1 MKRVFWILITPTLA
15 FLILWA
21 LGNWFLIPQ
30 LEKWALNEL
39 QSYSKQ
45 SLPVEIQAERLHLR
59 ILRPSVAL
67 ENIRIRPKGD
77 FAEVTE
83 EIRVASA
90 RVNLDF
96 ITLLGGRVNLSA
108 LIIDAPEAR
117 LNIDSLLSKD
127 TKPKP
132 LPMDE
137 IFSITEKLPLQ
148 KILLHNIHVLVESNK
163 LGFKVEA
170 QNGAL
175 LLTNMGKNITAKI
188 DTPLLQIA
196 LTDVGQFS
204 GSLDSHLYL
213 TRQSLRILQLGVRLD
228 DSEFLGRGELT
239 DFKNITIK
247 PTGVV
252 NLTAKIAIADIY
264 KELKKFKPT
273 MKIPTLSGELNTD
286 IEAHFQGENQF
297 RGKADISTKAL
308 IVDKFEL
315 GDAHIQGE
323 FKNRLISFSEVN
335 VSHPAGTASLNKS
348 QINLEDDFAFKSTVK
363 IDSLDLQKLFKSLDL
378 ASIPVGLQA
387 KGHFPCSGHI
397 KPSFSLT
404 CEDAEII
411 GSDLWVKSEN
421 NKKGNELVNIKSM
434 TARGAMTVSTQAVSY
449 DAALTMGDSTGNSD
463 GVIDFDKGFKINYK
477 TKKLDFKNIQNL
489 AQLKMEGN
497 ASIEGSTEG
506 NSHTA
511 TFDMAVNARDFI
523 FENYNLGNII
533 SNIKLRKGHL
543 LFEEL
548 AGAQNKTQYIGD
560 LDVDLVNSRL
570 IGTFSIPSAELAD
583 VTKIFERIYKFP
595 LDIQGSGAAR
605 AHVEGPLNFW
615 KLNYKLE
622 SSFKSVSANGE
633 SFDQLHFNVDA
644 TNGNIKAQKVQ
655 LLKNA
660 SSVNVMGG
668 ISSDQIMNL
677 VVDAKN
683 WKLEESDIISG
694 ISSNIYGNANA
705 SAEIKDHTSNPHVL
719 IKGAITDTVLED
731 QEIPNSNFV
740 LKLDKRSMAG
750 QVSLFGDKVTGDFQL
765 PYESGSSPLLLK
777 MKTNNWNFSTL
788 LALIGGANL
797 ASEYDSSMTSVIDL
811 KSESGDIFKS
821 TGKITLQ
828 NFMLKRGSLSLANS
842 GPIELQ
848 TDNGLTTI
856 KNFNL
861 RGPHNSVQIQGS
873 NFTSERLNL
882 AINAKADLRLLQIFM
897 PFLDDLGGPLSVQAN
912 VTGRITK
919 PEILGSAS
927 LSNAYVKLK
936 GFPHPLERLSA
947 EVSFSQSKIII
958 SSIQGQLAG
967 GSVTGEG
974 SVIINGIRDLPTSIR
989 AHAENIS
996 LVVPDRVR
1004 TNGNADLLFSGR
1016 WFPFTLS
1023 GTYRVFGGIF
1033 EKEFVEGG
1041 DSVVNVRQ
1049 SAYLPKVLRE
1059 SQFEPVLLDLQ
1070 IILDKPLQVKNSLFD
1085 GTASGHV
1092 QVKGAPSNP
1101 ILVGRVTTEKKSRL
1115 IFKDRVFDIQ
1125 NGTVE
1130 FNDPNEINPNLYVT
1144 ATSRVNE
1151 YDLTLLAQGSAK
1163 NLTIKMSSVPPLSE
1177 QDIVSLIAL
1186 GVTSASMQSTAQ
1198 NKAVQEQAGLEVGGA
1213 VLAKP
1218 INKQLEATGFN
1229 LSVTSQ
1235 YDSTRN
1241 ISVPK
1246 ITLSRKMT
1254 DKVKLSGSRQVGDVT
1269 GYDVKLEYLLNPNW
1283 TAVGSFENKSLY
1295 DNNTLQNTPQ
1305 ESESIFGLDLEFKR
1319 EFK

>member
-1 MKRVFWILITPTLA
+1 MKRVFWILITPTLT
-15 FLILWA
+15 FLVLWA
-21 LGNWFLIPQ
+21 LGNWFIIPHVEQ
-30 LEKWALNEL
+30 WALNEL
-39 QSYSKQ
+39 QRYSKS
-45 SLPVEIQAERLHLR
+45 SLPIEIQADRLRLR
-59 ILRPSVAL
+59 ILRPSLAL
-67 ENIRIRPKGD
+67 ENIHLRPKGEL
-77 FAEVTE
+77 AQVTE
-83 EIRVASA
+83 DIRVASA

-96 ITLLGGRVNLSA
+96 FTLLGGRLNLSSV
-108 LIIDAPEAR
+108 IIDAPEAR
-117 LNIDSLLSKD
+117 VKIDSLLSKD

-148 KILLHNIHVLVESNK
+148 KVLLQNIHVMVESDT

-175 LLTNMGKNITAKI
+175 LLTNMGKNLTAKI
-188 DTPLLQIA
+188 DIPLLQLA
-196 LTDVGQFS
+196 LNEFGQFS

-228 DSEFLGRGELT
+228 ESEFLGRGELT

-247 PTGVV
+247 PTGLV
-252 NLTAKIAIADIY
+252 NLTAKIAITDIY
-264 KELKKFKPT
+264 KEIKKIKPNL
-273 MKIPTLSGELNTD
+273 KIPSLSGELNTE
-286 IEAHFQGENQF
+286 IEARFQGDKDF
-297 RGKADISTKAL
+297 SGKADISTKTVV
-308 IVDKFEL
+308 VDKFEL

-323 FKNRLISFSEVN
+323 FKNHLISFSEVN
-335 VSHPAGTASLNKS
+335 VTHPAGKASLSKS
-348 QINLEDDFAFKSTVK
+348 QINLDEDFAFKSTVK
-363 IDSLDLQKLFKSLDL
+363 VDSLDLQKLFKSIDL

-387 KGHFPCSGHI
+387 KGTLPCSGHI
-397 KPSFSLT
+397 KPTFSVT

-421 NKKGNELVNIKSM
+421 NAKGNEIVGIKAL
-434 TARGAMTVSTQAVSY
+434 TARGALTVNTQAVSY
-449 DAALTMGDSTGNSD
+449 NAALTMGDSVGSSD
-463 GVIDFDKGFKINYK
+463 GVIDFDKGFNINYK
-477 TKKLDFKNIQNL
+477 TKSLDFKNVHNL
-489 AQLKMEGN
+489 AHLKLEGS

-506 NSHTA
+506 NSSTA

-533 SNIKLRKGHL
+533 SDVKLRKGHL
-543 LFEEL
+543 LFEDL

-560 LDVDLVNSRL
+560 LDVDLVNSHL
-570 IGTFSIPSAELAD
+570 AGTFSIPSAELAD
-583 VTKIFERIYKFP
+583 FTKIFERIYKFP
-595 LDIQGSGAAR
+595 LDIQGSGAAK

-622 SSFKSVSANGE
+622 SNFKSVSANGE
-633 SFDQLHFNVDA
+633 NFDQLNFNVDA
-644 TNGNIKAQKVQ
+644 TNGNIKAQKIQ

-660 SSVNVMGG
+660 STVNVMGG
-668 ISSDQIMNL
+668 ISSDQVMNL

-683 WKLEESDIISG
+683 WKLEESDIISR
-694 ISSNIYGNANA
+694 ISSNIYGSVNA

-719 IKGAITDTVLED
+719 IKGAVTDTVLED
-731 QEIPNSNFV
+731 QEIPNSNFI
-740 LKLDKRSMAG
+740 LKLDKHSIAG
-750 QVSLFGDKVTGDFQL
+750 QLSMFGDKVTGDFQL
-765 PYESGSSPLLLK
+765 PYESGSSPLLVK
-777 MKTNNWNFSTL
+777 MRTNNWNFSTL
-788 LALIGGANL
+788 LALVGGANL
-797 ASEYDSSMTSVIDL
+797 ASEYDSSLTSVIDL
-811 KSESGDIFKS
+811 RSESGDLFKS
-821 TGKITLQ
+821 TGKISVQ
-828 NFMLKRGSLSLANS
+828 NFLLKRGSLSLANS

-848 TDNGLTTI
+848 TDNGQTTI
-856 KNFNL
+856 KNFVL
-861 RGPHNSVQIQGS
+861 KGPNNTVQIQGA
-873 NFTSERLNL
+873 NFNSEHLNL
-882 AINAKADLRLLQIFM
+882 TINARADLRLLQIFT
-897 PFLDDLGGPLSVQAN
+897 PFLDDLGGPLNIQAN

-919 PEILGSAS
+919 PEILGNAG

-958 SSIQGQLAG
+958 SSINGQLASG
-967 GSVTGEG
+967 AVTGEG
-974 SVIINGIRDLPTSIR
+974 SVVINGVRDLPTSIR

-1004 TNGNADLLFSGR
+1004 TTGNADLLFSGR

-1023 GTYRVFGGIF
+1023 GTYHVTGGIF
-1033 EKEFVEGG
+1033 EKEFVDGG
-1041 DSVVNVRQ
+1041 DGVVNVRQ

-1059 SQFEPVLLDLQ
+1059 NQFEPVLLDLQ

-1085 GTASGHV
+1085 GTVAGHV

-1101 ILVGRVTTEKKSRL
+1101 VLLGRVTTEKKSRL
-1115 IFKDRVFDIQ
+1115 IFKDRIFDIQ
-1125 NGTVE
+1125 NGTVD
-1130 FNDPNEINPNLYVT
+1130 FNDPNEINPTLYVT

-1163 NLTIKMSSVPPLSE
+1163 NLGIKMSSVPPLSE

-1186 GVTSASMQSTAQ
+1186 GVTSASMQNTGQS
-1198 NKAVQEQAGLEVGGA
+1198 KAVQEQAGLEVGGA

-1246 ITLSRKMT
+1246 ITLTRKMT
-1254 DKVKLSGSRQVGDVT
+1254 EKMKVSGSRQVGDVT